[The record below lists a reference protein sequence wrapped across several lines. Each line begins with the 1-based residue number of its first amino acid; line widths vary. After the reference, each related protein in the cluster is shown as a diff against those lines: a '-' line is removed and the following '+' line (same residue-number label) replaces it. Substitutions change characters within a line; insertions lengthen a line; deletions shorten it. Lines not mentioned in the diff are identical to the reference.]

1 MCFMLLQSVV
11 VTAMAAAKRTFGVNV
26 SDEIAEKIDEPLEYG
41 DSRSERVRDLL
52 EIGLEVE
59 ETMSKDAGEIDRAA
73 VRQAM
78 LDYRS

>member
-1 MCFMLLQSVV
+1 MCFMPLQSVV
-11 VTAMAAAKRTFGVNV
+11 PTEMAAAKKTYGINV
-26 SDEIAEKIDEPLEYG
+26 SQSIADKIDEPLEYG

-59 ETMSKDAGEIDRAA
+59 QTMNRDAGEIDRAA

>member
-1 MCFMLLQSVV
+1 MCFMPLQSVRL
-11 VTAMAAAKRTFGVNV
+11 TAMSTAKRTFGVNV

-41 DSRSERVRDLL
+41 DSRSERVRHLL

-59 ETMSKDAGEIDRAA
+59 QTMNRDAGEIDRAA

-78 LDYRS
+78 LDYSS

>member
-1 MCFMLLQSVV
+1 MCFMPLQSVV
-11 VTAMAAAKRTFGVNV
+11 LAEMAAAKKTYGINV
-26 SDEIAEKIDEPLEYG
+26 SQSIATKIDEPLEYG

-59 ETMSKDAGEIDRAA
+59 EVMNQDAGEIDRAA

>member
-1 MCFMLLQSVV
+1 MYFIALQPVV
-11 VTAMAAAKRTFGVNV
+11 VTEMATAKKTYGINV
-26 SDEIAEKIDEPLEYG
+26 SQSIADKIDEPLEYG

-59 ETMSKDAGEIDRAA
+59 QTMNRDAGEIDRAA

-78 LDYRS
+78 IDYKQ

>member
-1 MCFMLLQSVV
+1 MCFMLLQSVTLTV
-11 VTAMAAAKRTFGVNV
+11 MATAKRTFGVNV
-26 SDEIAEKIDEPLEYG
+26 SDNIAEKIDEPLEYG

-59 ETMSKDAGEIDRAA
+59 EIMDKDAGEIDRAA

>member
-1 MCFMLLQSVV
+1 MP
-11 VTAMAAAKRTFGVNV
+11 AAKKTYGINV
-26 SDEIAEKIDEPLEYG
+26 SQSIANKIDEPLEYG

-59 ETMSKDAGEIDRAA
+59 QTMNKDAAEIDRAA

-78 LDYRS
+78 IDYKQ